1 MFEELL
7 DKLPETLDSF
17 APYPSAACRDEW
29 EKTDETIRERILQ
42 EAAGYVDYKFP
53 SIPATLFMDFCR
65 TGNRTRFEDIY
76 FTRRTVLNLLV
87 LAECVEYKGRFI
99 DRIIDGIFALC
110 EESAWQLPAHN
121 SYVRDTPQSIL
132 PDAPR
137 PVIDLFA
144 CETACQLSVIEY
156 LFKEKLDSVSPA
168 ICRRIESELSF
179 RIFTPYLTQDFW
191 WMGYNG
197 QSTNNWTIWCTQN
210 ILISAFLGTQKKLP
224 EETLRKIA
232 AKAAYSIDRFLE
244 SYKNDGCCTEGA
256 QYYRHAGLC
265 LFNAMDVLSV
275 ISGGAYGRL
284 FTEKKI
290 KNIAEFI
297 VNVHISGEYYFN
309 FADCATK
316 AGLPGVREFL
326 FGKACESP
334 RLMEFAAEGWNTA
347 YNRGGIPYV
356 CKSTETLNLYYHLQ
370 ELFTAKE
377 MRGYC
382 GGCGTDVAGKGTDVA
397 KNAQTNPIFACYPDT
412 GLYISECATYQLAV
426 KAGNNDDS
434 HNHNDVGSFILFKH
448 GAPFIIDIGV
458 ETYSK
463 KTFSPERYDIWTMQ
477 SLFHNVTNF
486 CRYSC
491 NCHRHNAAQISSA
504 ENQIFQQLPGK
515 EYKASVMEYKTD
527 LDGMRILMELKD
539 AYDSRA
545 GVESYRREV
554 SHTAESG
561 VIVTDSVVVPEDTQA
576 FLCLMT
582 AVKPVLTA
590 QEEGKLVFRL
600 AVDKAVSSDGAKSQ
614 EVAAPLS
621 GEITLTGEGV
631 DSYEC
636 EEYPVTDARLQ
647 QSWSGSLY
655 RLIIPYK
662 NTITAVFK

>member
-7 DKLPETLDSF
+7 DKLPKEFDTF

-29 EKTDETIRERILQ
+29 ERIDETMRERILQ
-42 EAAGYVDYKFP
+42 EVAEYVDYKFP
-53 SIPATLFMDFCR
+53 PIPATLFMDFCR

-76 FTRRTVLNLLV
+76 FTRRTALNLLV

-132 PDAPR
+132 PDSSHPLL
-137 PVIDLFA
+137 DLFA

-156 LFKEKLDSVSPA
+156 LLREKLDSVSPE
-168 ICRRIESELSF
+168 ICRRIENELLT
-179 RIFTPYLTQDFW
+179 RIIIPYLTDDFW

-197 QSTNNWTIWCTQN
+197 QATNNWTIWCTQN
-210 ILISAFLGTQKKLP
+210 ILITSFLGAQKKYP
-224 EETLRKIA
+224 DETLRSIV

-334 RLMEFAAEGWNTA
+334 RLMVFAAEGWNMA
-347 YNRGGIPYV
+347 YDGGGIPYV
-356 CKSTETLNLYYHLQ
+356 SKSTETLNLYYHLQ

-377 MRGYC
+377 MRWYC
-382 GGCGTDVAGKGTDVA
+382 GMAAA
-397 KNAQTNPIFACYPDT
+397 KNAHTFPIFACYPDT

-434 HNHNDVGSFILFKH
+434 HNHNDVGSFILFKQ

-477 SLFHNVTNF
+477 SVFHNVTNF

-491 NCHRHNAAQISSA
+491 NCHNATQISSA

-515 EYKASVMEYKTD
+515 EYKASVMEYKTGP
-527 LDGMRILMELKD
+527 DGMRILMELKE

-545 GVESYRREV
+545 GVESYRCEV
-554 SHTAESG
+554 THTAESG
-561 VIVTDSVVVPEDTQA
+561 VIVTDSVVVPEETQA

-582 AVKPVLTA
+582 AVKPVLTV
-590 QEEGKLVFRL
+590 QEEGKLVFCL
-600 AVDKAVSSDGAKSQ
+600 PIAGTNAQ
-614 EVAAPLS
+614 
-621 GEITLTGEGV
+621 ITLTGNSVG
-631 DSYEC
+631 SYEC
-636 EEYPVTDARLQ
+636 EEHPVTDARLQ

-655 RLIIPYK
+655 RLIIPYR
-662 NTITAVFK
+662 TTLTAVFK

>member
-7 DKLPETLDSF
+7 DKLPKNFEAF
-17 APYPSAACRDEW
+17 APYPTAACRGEW
-29 EKTDETIRERILQ
+29 EKIDETMRQRILQ
-42 EAAGYVDYKFP
+42 EAAGYAAYTFP
-53 SIPATLFMDFCR
+53 PIPATLFMDFCR
-65 TGNRTRFEDIY
+65 TGNRTRFEDVY
-76 FTRRTVLNLLV
+76 FTRRNVLNLLV
-87 LAECVEYKGRFI
+87 LAECAEYKGRFI
-99 DRIIDGIFALC
+99 DSIIDGIFAIC

-121 SYVRDTPQSIL
+121 TYVRDTPQSIL
-132 PDAPR
+132 PDTSR
-137 PVIDLFA
+137 PLLDLFA

-156 LFKEKLDSVSPA
+156 LLKDKLDAISPA
-168 ICRRIESELSF
+168 ICRRIENELLT
-179 RIFTPYLTQDFW
+179 RIIIPYLTDDFW

-210 ILISAFLGTQKKLP
+210 ILISAFLGAQKKQP
-224 EETLRKIA
+224 EETLRKIV

-265 LFNAMDVLSV
+265 LFNAMDILSV
-275 ISGGAYGRL
+275 VTGGVYGRL
-284 FTEKKI
+284 FSEQKI

-309 FADCATK
+309 FADCTAK
-316 AGLPGVREFL
+316 SGLPGTREFL
-326 FGKACESP
+326 FGKACASP
-334 RLMEFAAEGWNTA
+334 QLMEFAAEGWKTTYKN
-347 YNRGGIPYV
+347 GGIPYV

-377 MRGYC
+377 MLEYSANA
-382 GGCGTDVAGKGTDVA
+382 DVAGKSVTVSGATVSGTTVDQMEVGHA
-397 KNAQTNPIFACYPDT
+397 VSNVSYPDT
-412 GLYISECATYQLAV
+412 GLYISRCATYQLAV

-434 HNHNDVGSFILFKH
+434 HNHNDVGSFILFKQ

-463 KTFSPERYDIWTMQ
+463 KTFSPERYEIWTMQ

-486 CRYSC
+486 ARGK
-491 NCHRHNAAQISSA
+491 NEI
-504 ENQIFQQLPGK
+504 QQLPGK
-515 EYKASVMEYKTD
+515 EYKASVLEYKPES
-527 LDGMRILMELKD
+527 DGMSISMELKD

-545 GVESYRREV
+545 EVKLYTRQITHAPETGV
-554 SHTAESG
+554 T
-561 VIVTDSVVVPEDTQA
+561 VTDTVAAPADTQA

-582 AVKPVLTA
+582 AVKPELLQKEA
-590 QEEGKLVFRL
+590 GKLVFSL
-600 AVDKAVSSDGAKSQ
+600 P
-614 EVAAPLS
+614 VAGKN
-621 GEITLTGEGV
+621 GEITLTGNGV
-631 DSYEC
+631 GSYEC

>member
-7 DKLPETLDSF
+7 DKLPKTLDSF
-17 APYPSAACRDEW
+17 APYPSAACRGEW
-29 EKTDETIRERILQ
+29 ERIDETMRERILK
-42 EAAGYVDYKFP
+42 EAAEYVDYKFP
-53 SIPATLFMDFCR
+53 PIPATLFMDFCR

-132 PDAPR
+132 PDSSQPLL
-137 PVIDLFA
+137 DLFA

-156 LFKEKLDSVSPA
+156 LLREKLDSVSPE
-168 ICRRIESELSF
+168 ICHRIENELLT
-179 RIFTPYLTQDFW
+179 RIIIPYLTDDFW

-197 QSTNNWTIWCTQN
+197 QATNNWTIWCTQN
-210 ILISAFLGTQKKLP
+210 ILITSFLGAQKKYP
-224 EETLRKIA
+224 DETLRSIV

-275 ISGGAYGRL
+275 ISGGVYGRL

-334 RLMEFAAEGWNTA
+334 RLIEFAAEGWKST
-347 YNRGGIPYV
+347 YEKGGIPYV

-370 ELFTAKE
+370 ELFNAKE

-382 GGCGTDVAGKGTDVA
+382 GMAAA

-448 GAPFIIDIGV
+448 GVPFIIDIGV

-477 SLFHNVTNF
+477 SVFHNVTNF

-515 EYKASVMEYKTD
+515 EYKASVMEYKTGP
-527 LDGMRILMELKD
+527 DGMRILMELKE

-545 GVESYRREV
+545 GVESYRRKV
-554 SHTAESG
+554 THTAESG
-561 VIVTDSVVVPEDTQA
+561 VIVTDSVVVPEETQA

-582 AVKPVLTA
+582 AVKPELLQKEA
-590 QEEGKLVFRL
+590 GKLVFSL
-600 AVDKAVSSDGAKSQ
+600 P
-614 EVAAPLS
+614 VAAGTTAMSQGCASAEKADEKHLNAQ
-621 GEITLTGEGV
+621 ITLTGNGV

-636 EEYPVTDARLQ
+636 EEHPVTDTRLQ